1 MDVVLSSDNLLT
13 KSVVHTSGLL
23 GPERGWCRS
32 PGGCGSSLGSSLGW
46 ELAELLLLLGS
57 RRKTLR
63 LRCWLPLGLRS
74 GLEAL
79 GLGSSLLRGS
89 WRRGVC
95 LELTEGLPLLR
106 AELLLLDGKVLLV
119 DLEVASVGIKLVAGG
134 GERSCT
140 GGNWLLLLL
149 RHRAELLLL
158 RLDWGWPE
166 LLLRHKLLLGLR
178 SRLEPLGLRLELL
191 LLGLLEHLLLGLELL
206 LLGLAKLL
214 DGDGLACL
222 VNELGHNL
230 ALGSGDV
237 DRRLALLSKDREL
250 PWPQLD
256 GGGRTNPLLLGDG
269 QGGERGDQGH
279 APHDGV
285 DLTGASCPCI
295 ALYPRPHRLLCTLGS
310 SAV

>member
-1 MDVVLSSDNLLT
+1 M
-13 KSVVHTSGLL
+13 
-23 GPERGWCRS
+23 
-32 PGGCGSSLGSSLGW
+32 GW
-46 ELAELLLLLGS
+46 ELAELLLLGS

-89 WRRGVC
+89 WRRGVR

-106 AELLLLDGKVLLV
+106 AKLLLLDGKVLLV

-140 GGNWLLLLL
+140 GGNWLLLL
-149 RHRAELLLL
+149 

-166 LLLRHKLLLGLR
+166 LLLRHKLLLRSKLLLGLR

-206 LLGLAKLL
+206 LLGLANLL

-230 ALGSGDV
+230 ALGSRDV

-256 GGGRTNPLLLGDG
+256 GGGRTHPLLLGDS

>member
-1 MDVVLSSDNLLT
+1 M
-13 KSVVHTSGLL
+13 
-23 GPERGWCRS
+23 
-32 PGGCGSSLGSSLGW
+32 GW
-46 ELAELLLLLGS
+46 ELAELLLLGS
-57 RRKTLR
+57 RCKTLR

-89 WRRGVC
+89 WRRGVR

-119 DLEVASVGIKLVAGG
+119 DLEVASVGIKLVAGR

-140 GGNWLLLLL
+140 GGNWLLLL
-149 RHRAELLLL
+149 RM
-158 RLDWGWPE
+158 DWGWSE
-166 LLLRHKLLLGLR
+166 LLLRHKLLLRSKLLLGLR

-230 ALGSGDV
+230 ALGSRDV

-256 GGGRTNPLLLGDG
+256 GGGRTHPLLLGDG

>member
-1 MDVVLSSDNLLT
+1 M
-13 KSVVHTSGLL
+13 
-23 GPERGWCRS
+23 
-32 PGGCGSSLGSSLGW
+32 
-46 ELAELLLLLGS
+46 
-57 RRKTLR
+57 
-63 LRCWLPLGLRS
+63 
-74 GLEAL
+74 
-79 GLGSSLLRGS
+79 
-89 WRRGVC
+89 
-95 LELTEGLPLLR
+95 ELTEGLPLLR

-256 GGGRTNPLLLGDG
+256 GGGRTHPLLLGDG

-279 APHDGV
+279 APHGGV
-285 DLTGASCPCI
+285 DLTGTSCPCI

-310 SAV
+310 TAV

>member
-13 KSVVHTSGLL
+13 KSVVHTSWLL
-23 GPERGWCRS
+23 GPERGWCWS
-32 PGGCGSSLGSSLGW
+32 PGGCGSSLRSSLGW
-46 ELAELLLLLGS
+46 ELAELLLLRS
-57 RRKTLR
+57 RRKT

-89 WRRGVC
+89 WRRGVR

-140 GGNWLLLLL
+140 GGNWLLLL
-149 RHRAELLLL
+149 
-158 RLDWGWPE
+158 RLDWGWSE
-166 LLLRHKLLLGLR
+166 LLLRHKLLLRSKLLLGLR

-230 ALGSGDV
+230 ALGSRDV

-256 GGGRTNPLLLGDG
+256 RGGRTHPLLLGDG

>member
-1 MDVVLSSDNLLT
+1 M
-13 KSVVHTSGLL
+13 
-23 GPERGWCRS
+23 
-32 PGGCGSSLGSSLGW
+32 
-46 ELAELLLLLGS
+46 
-57 RRKTLR
+57 
-63 LRCWLPLGLRS
+63 
-74 GLEAL
+74 
-79 GLGSSLLRGS
+79 
-89 WRRGVC
+89 
-95 LELTEGLPLLR
+95 ELTEGLPLLR

-119 DLEVASVGIKLVAGG
+119 DLEVASVGIKLVAGR

-140 GGNWLLLLL
+140 GGNWLLLL

-230 ALGSGDV
+230 ALGSRDV

-295 ALYPRPHRLLCTLGS
+295 ALYPRQHRLLCTLGS

>member
-23 GPERGWCRS
+23 GPERGRS

-57 RRKTLR
+57 RCKTLR

-89 WRRGVC
+89 WRRGVR

-119 DLEVASVGIKLVAGG
+119 DLEVASVGIKLVAGR

-140 GGNWLLLLL
+140 GGNWLLLL
-149 RHRAELLLL
+149 
-158 RLDWGWPE
+158 RLDWGWSE
-166 LLLRHKLLLGLR
+166 LLLRHKLLLRSKLLLGLR

-230 ALGSGDV
+230 ALGSRDV

-250 PWPQLD
+250 PWPQLH

>member
-1 MDVVLSSDNLLT
+1 M
-13 KSVVHTSGLL
+13 
-23 GPERGWCRS
+23 
-32 PGGCGSSLGSSLGW
+32 GW
-46 ELAELLLLLGS
+46 ELAELLLLRS
-57 RRKTLR
+57 RRKT

-89 WRRGVC
+89 WRRGVR

-119 DLEVASVGIKLVAGG
+119 DLKVASVGIKLVAGR

-230 ALGSGDV
+230 ALGSRDV
-237 DRRLALLSKDREL
+237 DRRLALLAKDREL

-256 GGGRTNPLLLGDG
+256 GGGRTHPLLLGDG
-269 QGGERGDQGH
+269 QGGERGNQGH

>member
-13 KSVVHTSGLL
+13 KSVVHTSWLP

-46 ELAELLLLLGS
+46 ELAELLLLGS
-57 RRKTLR
+57 RRKT
-63 LRCWLPLGLRS
+63 LRCWLPLGLRCW
-74 GLEAL
+74 LEAL

-89 WRRGVC
+89 WRRGVR

-149 RHRAELLLL
+149 RHRTELLLL

-230 ALGSGDV
+230 ALGPRDV

-256 GGGRTNPLLLGDG
+256 GGGRTHPLLLGDG

>member
-1 MDVVLSSDNLLT
+1 M
-13 KSVVHTSGLL
+13 
-23 GPERGWCRS
+23 
-32 PGGCGSSLGSSLGW
+32 GW
-46 ELAELLLLLGS
+46 ELAELLLLRS

-89 WRRGVC
+89 WRRGVR

-106 AELLLLDGKVLLV
+106 AKLLLLDGKVLLV

-140 GGNWLLLLL
+140 GGNWLLLL

-230 ALGSGDV
+230 ALGSRDV

-256 GGGRTNPLLLGDG
+256 GGGRTHPLLLGDG

>member
-1 MDVVLSSDNLLT
+1 MDVVLRSDNLLT
-13 KSVVHTSGLL
+13 KSVVHTSWLL

-46 ELAELLLLLGS
+46 ELAELLLLRS

-89 WRRGVC
+89 WRRGVR

-206 LLGLAKLL
+206 LLGLANLL

-230 ALGSGDV
+230 ALGSRDV
-237 DRRLALLSKDREL
+237 DRRLALLAKDREL

-256 GGGRTNPLLLGDG
+256 GGGRTHPLLLGGG
-269 QGGERGDQGH
+269 QGGERGNQGH

-285 DLTGASCPCI
+285 DLTGASCLCI

>member
-1 MDVVLSSDNLLT
+1 M
-13 KSVVHTSGLL
+13 
-23 GPERGWCRS
+23 
-32 PGGCGSSLGSSLGW
+32 GW

-89 WRRGVC
+89 WRRGVR

-140 GGNWLLLLL
+140 GGNWLLLL

-230 ALGSGDV
+230 ALGSRDV

-256 GGGRTNPLLLGDG
+256 RGGRTHPLLLGDG

>member
-13 KSVVHTSGLL
+13 KSVVHTSWLL

-57 RRKTLR
+57 RCKTLR
-63 LRCWLPLGLRS
+63 LRCWLPLRLRS
-74 GLEAL
+74 GLEPL

-89 WRRGVC
+89 WRRRVR

-106 AELLLLDGKVLLV
+106 AKLLLLDGKVLLV

-230 ALGSGDV
+230 ALGPRDV

-256 GGGRTNPLLLGDG
+256 GGGRTHPLLLGDG

-295 ALYPRPHRLLCTLGS
+295 ALYPRQHRLLCTLGS

>member
-1 MDVVLSSDNLLT
+1 M
-13 KSVVHTSGLL
+13 
-23 GPERGWCRS
+23 
-32 PGGCGSSLGSSLGW
+32 GSSLGW
-46 ELAELLLLLGS
+46 ELAELLLLRS
-57 RRKTLR
+57 RRKT

-89 WRRGVC
+89 WRRGVR

-140 GGNWLLLLL
+140 GGTWLLLLL

-230 ALGSGDV
+230 ALGPRDV

-256 GGGRTNPLLLGDG
+256 GGGRTHPLLLGDG

-295 ALYPRPHRLLCTLGS
+295 ALYPRQHRLLCTLGS